1 MIGTRNPTQRHP
13 ERSTSAKKSR
23 AQCCQYQP
31 SGTAPVEKGIL
42 ENVSLFAVL
51 HVTLAG
57 ALVVALLRS
66 QKVAEL
72 LTTEFRA
79 RDALVYLSMIGAAIA
94 VSLGTFDA
102 ISNHAFRPHE
112 EAYYFAF
119 QGNAPPEGWN
129 PLETQ
134 VLLRLLYQ
142 GAGQLLGDSMAAFV
156 GTALLLGV
164 WGPSLAGVAAQL
176 LTKRSWIGYA
186 VAVLLVLHPDL
197 SYWRINA
204 FQIAP
209 PHVAF
214 CLTLVLAA
222 LAARIPSLLTMSA
235 WLLCASFAVSL
246 RADNLG
252 VVAATAAIPILLGPP
267 GLLKNTRIWLPGFIL
282 GSILLGIPTLA
293 NIEFASNRED
303 YHWGLSFLPLHLS
316 VGSAYRPLTAPG
328 LGLLIVASLLLCTQ
342 AKQFTDE
349 RLRRTILA
357 CAVMAFL
364 GLFPDILFNAFGK
377 RHLLGTS
384 TAGLIL
390 AVTGSAAILESVRVR
405 ALSKQPRRLVSFV
418 ICGLLCGGAVSEIG
432 DLRDLGSRYGD
443 DTPHIPALPNTPRP
457 TSALN
462 DQGYHTR
469 SLPAA
474 LERCGLYSG
483 ETYICDPWA
492 TNEGATCH
500 PPKNLREP
508 AEVRRLW
515 DAQDGCVL
523 WAVDDTCDDVSG
535 VMQDWWE
542 MVRNLYQWQPVG
554 ILPIAERNSHA
565 EIYRLMQRP

>member
-1 MIGTRNPTQRHP
+1 MIIRYPIQSHHSDPGATPPQ
-13 ERSTSAKKSR
+13 E
-23 AQCCQYQP
+23 
-31 SGTAPVEKGIL
+31 GIL
-42 ENVSLFAVL
+42 RTVSLFAIL
-51 HVTLAG
+51 HVALAAALALAVFRSTEIAQMLRTELRPRDMVVYLGLTLAAVG
-57 ALVVALLRS
+57 
-66 QKVAEL
+66 
-72 LTTEFRA
+72 
-79 RDALVYLSMIGAAIA
+79 
-94 VSLGTFDA
+94 VSLCTFDA
-102 ISNHAFRPHE
+102 IGNHAFRPHE
-112 EAYYFAF
+112 EAYYFAL
-119 QGNAPPEGWN
+119 QGNSPPEGWN

-134 VLLRLLYQ
+134 VLLRLIYQ
-142 GAGQLLGDSMAAFV
+142 AAGQLLGDSMAVFV

-164 WGPSLAGVAAQL
+164 WGAALAGLAAQL
-176 LTKRSWIGYA
+176 ITRRAWVGYA
-186 VAVLLVLHPDL
+186 LCVLLVLHPDL

-214 CLTLVLAA
+214 CLTLLLAVLASR
-222 LAARIPSLLTMSA
+222 LPSLLTMSA

-252 VVAATAAIPILLGPP
+252 AVTATAVIPLLLGPP
-267 GLLKNTRIWLPGFIL
+267 GILKNIRTWLPGLLI
-282 GSILLGIPTLA
+282 GGVLLGVPTLA

-303 YHWGLSFLPLHLS
+303 YHWGLAFLPTHLS
-316 VGSAYRPLTAPG
+316 VISAFRPLTTPG
-328 LGLLIVASLLLCTQ
+328 FGLLILASLGLCTR
-342 AKQFTDE
+342 ADLVADE

-357 CAVMAFL
+357 SSVIVFL

-384 TAGLIL
+384 TAGLLL
-390 AVTGSAAILESVRVR
+390 AVAGSAAILDLARQR
-405 ALSKQPRRLVSFV
+405 APGTGPTRAVTLLLAV
-418 ICGLLCGGAVSEIG
+418 LLCGGAISEID
-432 DLRDLGSRYGD
+432 DLRDLGARYGD
-443 DTPHIPALPNTPRP
+443 NTPHIPSLPGTARP
-457 TSALN
+457 TSPL
-462 DQGYHTR
+462 DERGYHTR
-469 SLPAA
+469 SLPSE

-483 ETYICDPWA
+483 ETYVCDPWA
-492 TNEGATCH
+492 LNEGATCH

-554 ILPIAERNSHA
+554 ILPIAERNSHV
-565 EIYRLMQRP
+565 EVYRLTKRP